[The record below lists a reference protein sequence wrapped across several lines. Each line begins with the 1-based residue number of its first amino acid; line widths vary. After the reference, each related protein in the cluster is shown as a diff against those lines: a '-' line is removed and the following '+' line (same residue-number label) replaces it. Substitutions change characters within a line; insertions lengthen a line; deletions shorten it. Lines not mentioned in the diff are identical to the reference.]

1 MSANPSIGVA
11 DCERLQTSWF
21 RTRSEVL
28 HGPVLVDGPLTW
40 YVDGVGAHLMF
51 PAELP
56 REELARGVEWC
67 RSLGVRIGV
76 WLGEGVDP
84 APLADA
90 GFREDSKPYWMT
102 ARMEDILPAA
112 DPRVQLQE
120 ESPDYRGA
128 GAAYGRDLALTRQRP
143 KHTWYAAAYEQGSGR
158 FAGRVWAHVDG
169 QVAGIY
175 DMAVWPRF
183 QRQGFGTALL
193 RTVCEPVADAGAT
206 DVVLNA
212 TEQGR
217 LLYERCG
224 FEKIGDGATWSMPG
238 PPPGPL
244 TRIRRGLPRL
254 YRGVRRL
261 LPGAR

>member
-1 MSANPSIGVA
+1 MSANPSISVV

-21 RTRSEVL
+21 RSRSRVL
-28 HGPVLVDGPLTW
+28 DGPVLVDGPLTW
-40 YVDGVGAHLMF
+40 YVDDVGAHLMF
-51 PAELP
+51 PTELP

-67 RSLGVRIGV
+67 RGLGVRIGV
-76 WLGEGVDP
+76 WLGDGVDP

-90 GFREDSKPYWMT
+90 GFRQDWTPYWMT
-102 ARMEDILPAA
+102 ARIEDIRPRA
-112 DPRVQLQE
+112 DPRIRLQE
-120 ESPDYRGA
+120 E
-128 GAAYGRDLALTRQRP
+128 GRELAITRQRP
-143 KHTWYAAAYEQGSGR
+143 KHTWYAAAYEAGTER
-158 FAGRVWAHVDG
+158 FAGRVWAHADA

-183 QRQGFGTALL
+183 QRQGFGTSLL
-193 RTVCEPVADAGAT
+193 RTVCEPVAVAGVT

-217 LLYERCG
+217 FLYERCG

-244 TRIRRGLPRL
+244 TRIRWGVPRL
-254 YRGVRRL
+254 YRGARRF

>member
-21 RTRSEVL
+21 RTRSQVL
-28 HGPVLVDGPLTW
+28 GGPVLVDGPLTW
-40 YVDGVGAHLMF
+40 YVDSVGAHLMF

-56 REELARGVEWC
+56 PEELARGVAWC
-67 RSLGVRIGV
+67 RELGVRIGV
-76 WLGEGVDP
+76 WLGAGVDP
-84 APLADA
+84 APLVAA
-90 GFREDSKPYWMT
+90 GFRQDWTPYWMS
-102 ARMEDILPAA
+102 ARMEDIRPHP

-120 ESPDYRGA
+120 ESRDYRGA
-128 GAAYGRDLALTRQRP
+128 QAGYGRDLALTRQRP
-143 KHTWYAAAYEQGSGR
+143 KHTWYAAAYEAGTNR
-158 FAGRVWAHVDG
+158 FAGRVWAHADG
-169 QVAGIY
+169 TVAGIY

-183 QRQGFGTALL
+183 RRQGFGTSLL
-193 RTVCEPVADAGAT
+193 RTVCEPVAASGVT

-224 FEKIGDGATWSMPG
+224 FEKIGDGATWSLPA

-244 TRIRRGLPRL
+244 TRIRRAAPRL
-254 YRGVRRL
+254 YRGVRRM
-261 LPGAR
+261 LPRAR